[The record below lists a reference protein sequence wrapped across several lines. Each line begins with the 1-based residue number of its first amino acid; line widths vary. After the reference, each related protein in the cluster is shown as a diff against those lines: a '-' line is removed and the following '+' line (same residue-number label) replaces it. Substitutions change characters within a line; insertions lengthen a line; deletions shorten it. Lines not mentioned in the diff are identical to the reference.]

1 MLGKILRNDFGL
13 KYKRYNGAVVQYKN
27 PDLDDK
33 RRWACRILAEF
44 LADDSLII
52 SLDESNFRHDN
63 NKSFKW

>member
-1 MLGKILRNDFGL
+1 M
-13 KYKRYNGAVVQYKN
+13 QYKN